1 MKYLI
6 LLHNNP
12 TSWKHPM
19 FLHQDKELSAEERDA
34 RMAEFGMLMEE
45 ISKSGEL
52 VDAQPLADPVL
63 GRTVRMRDGALA
75 VTDGP
80 FADSKE
86 QMAGYFVVDCDSMDR
101 AVEIASRFPD
111 TRDGVAEVRPIMDQ
125 SGSEM

>member
-6 LLHNNP
+6 LLHSNP

-19 FLHQDKELSAEERDA
+19 FLHQGTELSQEEQDA
-34 RMAEFGMLMEE
+34 RMAEFGALMEE
-45 ISKSGEL
+45 ISNSGEL
-52 VDAQPLADPVL
+52 VDGQPLADPVL
-63 GRTVRMRDGALA
+63 GKTIRTRDGELA

-86 QMAGYFVVDCDSMDR
+86 QMAGYFVVDCDSIDR

>member
-6 LLHNNP
+6 LLHGNP

-19 FLHQDKELSAEERDA
+19 FIHDELSPEERDA
-34 RMAEFGMLMEE
+34 RMAEFGALMEE
-45 ISKSGEL
+45 ISTSGEL
-52 VDAQPLADPVL
+52 VGGEALADPVL
-63 GRTVRMRDGALA
+63 TKTVRTRDGALA

-86 QMAGYFVVDCDSMDR
+86 QMAGYFVVDCDNVER

-111 TRDGVAEVRPIMDQ
+111 TRDGVVEVKPIMDE

>member
-12 TSWKHPM
+12 KSWKHPM
-19 FLHQDKELSAEERDA
+19 FLHQGKELSPAEQDA
-34 RMAEFGMLMEE
+34 RMAEFGKLMEE
-45 ISKSGEL
+45 ISTSGEL

-63 GRTVRMRDGALA
+63 GRTVRMRDGELA